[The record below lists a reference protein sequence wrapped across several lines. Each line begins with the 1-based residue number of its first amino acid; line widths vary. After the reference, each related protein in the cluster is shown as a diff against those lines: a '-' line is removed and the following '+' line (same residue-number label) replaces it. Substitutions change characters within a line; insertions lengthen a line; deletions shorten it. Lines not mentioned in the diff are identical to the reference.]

1 MNLRLISAVL
11 AACLLAAGARAGETV
26 SYDGGEE
33 PGTVVVD
40 TRSRTLLL
48 VTGPDEAIA
57 YDVAVGRPGEQW
69 TGVVYVGRKSEWPS
83 WSPTAAMRRRDPK
96 LPALVPGGP
105 GNPLGARALY
115 LFADG
120 GDTSYRIHGTN
131 APRSI
136 GREASSGC
144 IRMRNTDVEEL
155 YGRVGRGAL
164 VVVR

>member
-1 MNLRLISAVL
+1 MKIRMAALVLSAALHVPAF
-11 AACLLAAGARAGETV
+11 AAEPV
-26 SYDGGEE
+26 PYDGGED
-33 PGTVVVD
+33 PGTIVID
-40 TRSRTLLL
+40 TRARNLLL
-48 VTGPDEAIA
+48 VTAPGEALS
-57 YDVAVGRPGEQW
+57 YDVAVGRPSEQW

-83 WSPTAAMRRRDPK
+83 WSPTASMRKRDPR
-96 LPALVPGGP
+96 LPATMPGGP

-131 APRSI
+131 TPKSI

-144 IRMRNTDVEEL
+144 IRMRNADVEEL
-155 YGRVGRGAL
+155 YERVEKGAL

>member
-1 MNLRLISAVL
+1 MKIRVAALILSAVMHAPAF
-11 AACLLAAGARAGETV
+11 AAEPVA
-26 SYDGGEE
+26 YDGGED
-33 PGTVVVD
+33 PGTIVID
-40 TRSRTLLL
+40 TRARNLLL
-48 VTGPDEAIA
+48 VTAPGEALS
-57 YDVAVGRPGEQW
+57 YDVAVGRPSEQW

-83 WSPTAAMRRRDPK
+83 WSPTSSMRRRDPK
-96 LPALVPGGP
+96 LPATMPGGP

-131 APRSI
+131 TPKSI

-144 IRMRNTDVEEL
+144 IRMRNEDVEDL
-155 YGRVGRGAL
+155 FDRVDKGAL

>member
-1 MNLRLISAVL
+1 MKIRL
-11 AACLLAAGARAGETV
+11 AAMLLSAALSAPAFAAEPV
-26 SYDGGEE
+26 PYDGGED
-33 PGTVVVD
+33 PGTIVVD
-40 TRSRTLLL
+40 TRGRNLLL
-48 VTGPDEAIA
+48 VTAPGEALS
-57 YDVAVGRPGEQW
+57 YDVAVGRPSEQW

-83 WSPTAAMRRRDPK
+83 WSPTPSMRKRDPK
-96 LPALVPGGP
+96 LPATMPGGP

-131 APRSI
+131 TPKSI

-144 IRMRNTDVEEL
+144 IRMRNEDVEDL
-155 YGRVGRGAL
+155 FDRVDKGAL